1 MTDPAPY
8 HAELSGTEPADVS
21 VWLRADDGV
30 RLRAALWRAKADAE
44 NIGTVLLFTGRTEYV
59 EKYGRTARSL
69 TALGLNVISLDW
81 RGQGL
86 SDRLLDD
93 PLIGHV
99 DRFSDF
105 QRDVAA
111 LADWARA
118 LDLPQPWFLLA
129 HSMGGAIG
137 LRALLNG
144 LPVRAAAFSGPMW
157 GIRIAPLLRPIAHG
171 LARASSLLGIAQRI
185 APGSDAAPYLLS
197 APFEDNTLTRDI
209 DSFEQMRA
217 QITALPELQLA
228 GPSLQWLNGA
238 LRECANLAA
247 EESPPQPCLTFVG
260 DNERIVDTQR
270 IRDRM
275 AAWPNGELSIVPK
288 AEHEVLME
296 GPDRRAA
303 LASRLATFY
312 KSHGS

>member
-8 HAELSGTEPADVS
+8 HTELSGTEPADLS

-30 RLRAALWRAKADAE
+30 RLRAALWRADQEAACT
-44 NIGTVLLFTGRTEYV
+44 GTVLLFTGRTEYV
-59 EKYGRTARSL
+59 EKYGRTAHDL
-69 TALGLNVISLDW
+69 TAHGLNVVSLDW

-86 SDRLLDD
+86 SDRLLAN

-111 LADWARA
+111 LTAWAKT
-118 LDLPQPWFLLA
+118 LELPQPWFLLA

-144 LPVRAAAFSGPMW
+144 LPVQATAFSGPMW
-157 GIRIAPLLRPIAHG
+157 GISIAPLLRPIAYG
-171 LARASSLLGIAQRI
+171 LARASTLLGLAQRL

-197 APFEDNTLTRDI
+197 APFEDNTLTRDRE
-209 DSFEQMRA
+209 SFDQMRA
-217 QITALPELQLA
+217 QITALPALQLA
-228 GPSLQWLNGA
+228 GPSLRWLDEA
-238 LRECANLAA
+238 LRECTALAA
-247 EESPPQPCLTFVG
+247 EPSPTQPCLTLLG
-260 DNERIVDTQR
+260 DNERIVDTQC

-275 AAWPNGELSIVPK
+275 SAWPNGDLNIVPE
-288 AEHEVLME
+288 AEHETLME
-296 GPDRRAA
+296 GPERRAQ
-303 LASRLATFY
+303 LATRLAEFY
-312 KSHGS
+312 KAHTS